1 MSRLTQEQKF
11 ELTRL
16 MNECPIPK
24 LKKVLEEGLPRFI
37 SDEITPI
44 QNNSGVSLNQN
55 DIYQSLDKE
64 CCLLGVAAIGK
75 KSNESFSLDL
85 GELYALTSS
94 FDGKKFRIDCDKEIY
109 DYVAQ
114 IRKVIFG
121 C

>member
-1 MSRLTQEQKF
+1 MLTQEQKS

-16 MNECPIPK
+16 MTDCPIPK

-44 QNNSGVSLNQN
+44 QGDEGVIEKNGTYLSSTNN
-55 DIYQSLDKE
+55 
-64 CCLLGVAAIGK
+64 CCLLGAAVIGK
-75 KSNESFSLDL
+75 SSRETFQFDL
-85 GELYALTSS
+85 HELGSITGS
-94 FDGKKFRIDCDKEIY
+94 FDNRCMRIFHDQEIY

>member
-1 MSRLTQEQKF
+1 MLTQEQKDS
-11 ELTRL
+11 LTQL
-16 MNECPIPK
+16 MNDCPIPK
-24 LKKVLEEGLPRFI
+24 LKRVLEEGLPRFI
-37 SDEITPI
+37 SGEITPI

-55 DIYQSLDKE
+55 DIYHSLDKE

-75 KSNESFSLDL
+75 KSNESFSLEL

-94 FDGKKFRIDCDKEIY
+94 FDGKKFRIDCDKEIF